1 MANHTTKAY
10 SLTVNQN
17 ILQSPE
23 FRYFATLANRP
34 GPDSLKVFN
43 QIIFR
48 ITQQSTNT
56 INAMLP
62 HIVIK
67 ISSSPKTPVT
77 NPDKMIGAAPTV
89 LFDAIHPRLKLGNDI
104 HLTFKRV
111 GVTTF
116 SNLQRLKKQNEIWLK
131 IWDDGLV
138 QLEPKTV
145 RISFDQVKNAMMNLE
160 RTMTAC
166 LRTIHTHQMKQ
177 GW

>member
-1 MANHTTKAY
+1 MANHIPKTY
-10 SLTVNQN
+10 SLFGDQN
-17 ILQSPE
+17 ILQTPE

-34 GPDSLKVFN
+34 GPDSLKAFN
-43 QIIFR
+43 QIISK

-77 NPDKMIGAAPTV
+77 SPDKMIGAAPAM

-111 GVTTF
+111 GKTTLD
-116 SNLQRLKKQNEIWLK
+116 SLQRLKEQNEIWLK
-131 IWDDGLV
+131 IWEDSLV
-138 QLEPKTV
+138 QFEPKTV

-166 LRTIHTHQMKQ
+166 LRNIHTHQMKQ

>member
-1 MANHTTKAY
+1 MANHTKKTY
-10 SLTVNQN
+10 SCIVNQN

-34 GPDSLKVFN
+34 DPDSLKVFN
-43 QIIFR
+43 QIISK

-67 ISSSPKTPVT
+67 ISSLPKVPAA
-77 NPDKMIGAAPTV
+77 NPDKMIGAAPAA
-89 LFDAIHPRLKLGNDI
+89 LFDMIQPRLKLGNNI

-111 GVTTF
+111 GGTTL
-116 SNLQRLKKQNEIWLK
+116 SNLQRLMKQNEIWLK
-131 IWDDGLV
+131 IWEDGLV
-138 QLEPKTV
+138 QFEPKTV
-145 RISFDQVKNAMMNLE
+145 RISFDQVENAMMNLE
-160 RTMTAC
+160 STMTAC